1 MGIQVDVPRG
11 DFGHLNSDCEE
22 CAMTERKL
30 GLTPIYDELKLEFLT
45 EQESAQRLLDEEFQ
59 EELQEELQKADADPD
74 RDALGDS
81 DAEYDRIKDREL
93 DHE

>member
-1 MGIQVDVPRG
+1 MDVPRG
-11 DFGHLNSDCEE
+11 DFGHPNSDCEE

-45 EQESAQRLLDEEFQ
+45 EQESAQRLMD
-59 EELQEELQKADADPD
+59 EELQEEFQESDADPD